1 MEEGGGLEEGRT
13 NSCSGKSTYKKDV
26 REGREQTFVME
37 THEKREGGGQMLQVE
52 RVYAGW
58 SWEGR

>member
-1 MEEGGGLEEGRT
+1 MEEGRT